1 MYGFGRAAVAYG
13 TRRRDTAVTSK
24 GPPDTIGLP
33 ARDHHALVAR
43 AREHSRI
50 LRDACRARLV
60 PPLAAA
66 LEAKRIWLFGSV
78 ARGEATEG
86 SDADILVEVG
96 DRIARERFLDR
107 MSLAYAARHVARLP
121 FECDIVPLS
130 SEEIA
135 EKLRS
140 GNPFFRDLW
149 AEKDTLA

>member
-1 MYGFGRAAVAYG
+1 MPV
-13 TRRRDTAVTSK
+13 
-24 GPPDTIGLP
+24 GPASSP
-33 ARDHHALVAR
+33 
-43 AREHSRI
+43 
-50 LRDACRARLV
+50 
-60 PPLAAA
+60 
-66 LEAKRIWLFGSV
+66 AKRIWLFGSV
-78 ARGEATEG
+78 ARGEAMEG

-96 DRIARERFLDR
+96 DRMARERFLDR
-107 MSLAYAARHVARLP
+107 MSPAYAARHVARLP

>member
-1 MYGFGRAAVAYG
+1 M
-13 TRRRDTAVTSK
+13 
-24 GPPDTIGLP
+24 
-33 ARDHHALVAR
+33 
-43 AREHSRI
+43 
-50 LRDACRARLV
+50 
-60 PPLAAA
+60 AAA

-96 DRIARERFLDR
+96 DRIACERFLDR

-149 AEKDTLA
+149 AEKDALA